1 MKIFSLKLSP
11 PARLTTTPTVAYL
24 RASCRIRT
32 NDPEITNHV
41 LWPAELKRQVG
52 ELSTSHRYNPLPLL
66 RSRSGG
72 IHGELVV
79 QDSPDAK
86 LLYFFHSTKLFIHF
100 NHFLAEP
107 LSEKRGTTPSR
118 RGSGIDLQK
127 NVSDAGCLCDRAT
140 SLCHVS
146 EVHGVCL
153 EYAPLSAC
161 WDFPC
166 RQ

>member
-11 PARLTTTPTVAYL
+11 PARLATTPTVAYL

-52 ELSTSHRYNPLPLL
+52 ELPTSHRYNPLPLL

-86 LLYFFHSTKLFIHF
+86 LLYFFHSTKLFIQF
-100 NHFLAEP
+100 NHFFSLI
-107 LSEKRGTTPSR
+107 T
-118 RGSGIDLQK
+118 QK
-127 NVSDAGCLCDRAT
+127 NTRDHTIKAWSRYYCEKIVSCGACLRVRAIY
-140 SLCHVS
+140 LCHVS
-146 EVHGVCL
+146 EAHGVFL
-153 EYAPLSAC
+153 DYVPQWAC
-161 WDFPC
+161 WDYPC
-166 RQ
+166 HR